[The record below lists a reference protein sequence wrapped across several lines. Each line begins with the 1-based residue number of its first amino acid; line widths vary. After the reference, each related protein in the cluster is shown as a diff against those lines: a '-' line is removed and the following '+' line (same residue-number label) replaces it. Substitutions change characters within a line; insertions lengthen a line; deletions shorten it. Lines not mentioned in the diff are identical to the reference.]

1 MTSSYFQLG
10 HFVEIER
17 TKLSELLS
25 EFGGMFYEV
34 EIQEHTYM
42 SNNGSPTKEALNKT
56 VAKNIWGLVH
66 LTSRSPT

>member
-34 EIQEHTYM
+34 EIQEHMYM

-56 VAKNIWGLVH
+56 VAKNIWGLV
-66 LTSRSPT
+66 